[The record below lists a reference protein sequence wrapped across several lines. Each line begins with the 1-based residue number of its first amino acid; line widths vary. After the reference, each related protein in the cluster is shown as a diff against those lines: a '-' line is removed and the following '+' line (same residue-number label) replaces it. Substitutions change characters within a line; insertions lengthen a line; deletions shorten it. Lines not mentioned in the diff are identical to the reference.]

1 VAGTLCPKCGGRTH
15 RSHTRGFNEK
25 LVKTFSSHKVYRC
38 RECDWRGW
46 LRNRDSSKRGHPV
59 RTIIGVLVTL
69 LITTLLALY
78 VIEKLSLPAS
88 NSGAQQGQPP

>member
-1 VAGTLCPKCGGRTH
+1 MTGTLCPKCGGRTH
-15 RSHTRGFNEK
+15 RSQTRGFNEK
-25 LVKTFSSHKVYRC
+25 LVKAFTPQRVYRC

-46 LRNRDSSKRGHPV
+46 LRNRDLSTRGHPL

-69 LITTLLALY
+69 LITALLALY

-88 NSGAQQGQPP
+88 NSGGQQGQPP

>member
-1 VAGTLCPKCGGRTH
+1 VTGTLCPKCGGRTH
-15 RSHTRGFNEK
+15 RSRTRGFNEK
-25 LVKTFSSHKVYRC
+25 LVKAVTSQKVYRC

-46 LRNRDSSKRGHPV
+46 LRNRDSSRRGHPL

-78 VIEKLSLPAS
+78 VIEKLTLPPS
-88 NSGAQQGQPP
+88 NSGEQQAEPP